1 MLRKSQGDA
10 KKIDVFQNHCL
21 EKIMKVKWQD
31 KASNRELLERANM
44 ERLRDDVRGHI
55 LRQEPDNDCITALTW
70 APEGKRKRGRPRTT
84 WQRTVERER
93 SSAGWQ
99 SWSEVHTAAQDNTL
113 WRTSVDSLCAS
124 MAQSG

>member
-44 ERLRDDVRGHI
+44 ERLRDDVRG
-55 LRQEPDNDCITALTW
+55 
-70 APEGKRKRGRPRTT
+70 
-84 WQRTVERER
+84 
-93 SSAGWQ
+93 
-99 SWSEVHTAAQDNTL
+99 QDG
-113 WRTSVDSLCAS
+113 DSLDTS
-124 MAQSG
+124 SDKNPTMTVLQP